1 MTELINTQQKRVK
14 IAIVPTWVLAHLN
27 ERQLPVESILDPD
40 VRNSIFS
47 IEDLHI
53 LQAANGDK
61 VSSVILGSRTPDH
74 LPEKTNTDSNTIVQ
88 LSPCACRPLYNFT
101 HNALWYNHHIQQRVN
116 SLHHDY
122 ILFGTMLPDDYHY
135 DVDIKVL
142 DDDDHLDVLVTV
154 VPKEGKLHGCELRNK
169 RKDNLDRISDA
180 LYVRNFPLCAL
191 TSIGLFQI

>member
-14 IAIVPTWVLAHLN
+14 IAIVPTWVLAQLK
-27 ERQLPVESILDPD
+27 ERQLPVESILNPD
-40 VRNSIFS
+40 VRSSIFS
-47 IEDLHI
+47 VEDLHI

-61 VSSVILGSRTPDH
+61 ASSVILGSRIPDYT
-74 LPEKTNTDSNTIVQ
+74 LKKTNTDCNSTTP
-88 LSPCACRPLYNFT
+88 LSPRLSRPLYDFT
-101 HNALWYNHHIQQRVN
+101 HNAPWYNHHMQERVN

-142 DDDDHLDVLVTV
+142 DDDNYLDVLVTV

>member
-1 MTELINTQQKRVK
+1 MTELINTQQKSVK
-14 IAIVPTWVLAHLN
+14 IAIVPTWVLAQLN

-53 LQAANGDK
+53 LQAANGHRA
-61 VSSVILGSRTPDH
+61 SSVILGSRSPDH
-74 LPEKTNTDSNTIVQ
+74 PPKKTDPNGDTI
-88 LSPCACRPLYNFT
+88 SPLNPCICRHLYDFT
-101 HNALWYNHHIQQRVN
+101 YKALWNNHHIQARVN

-135 DVDIKVL
+135 DVDIKIL

-154 VPKEGKLHGCELRNK
+154 VPKEGKLQGCELMSKNK
-169 RKDNLDRISDA
+169 DILDRISDA
-180 LYVRNFPLCAL
+180 LYVRNFPLCTL